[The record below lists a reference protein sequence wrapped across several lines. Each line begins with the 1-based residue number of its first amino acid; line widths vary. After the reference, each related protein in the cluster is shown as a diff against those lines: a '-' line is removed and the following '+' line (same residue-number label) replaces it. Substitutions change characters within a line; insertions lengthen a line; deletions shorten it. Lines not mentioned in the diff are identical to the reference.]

1 MPSSR
6 RKSIR
11 RTDDIG
17 FQMAP
22 MIDVVFLLLIF
33 FICTTQFPEFEG
45 KFEVRL
51 PDPGQVR
58 KAAAAED
65 VPEEVIIRIT
75 DKGQFMVNEAE
86 RTEQELA
93 GLLKLLA
100 DMNAKQ
106 AVIIDGDPVSI
117 HKYVVRVLNACYQAG
132 ISNISFAA
140 LREE

>member
-1 MPSSR
+1 M
-6 RKSIR
+6 
-11 RTDDIG
+11 T
-17 FQMAP
+17 P

-51 PDPGQVR
+51 PDPGQAR

-65 VPEEVIIRIT
+65 IPEEVVIHIT
-75 DKGQFMVNEAE
+75 GKGKLMVNEAE

>member
-1 MPSSR
+1 M
-6 RKSIR
+6 
-11 RTDDIG
+11 T
-17 FQMAP
+17 P

-65 VPEEVIIRIT
+65 IPEEVVIRIT
-75 DKGQFMVNEAE
+75 DKGQFLVNEAE

-117 HKYVVRVLNACYQAG
+117 HKYVVRVLNACYRAG

>member
-1 MPSSR
+1 MATLR

-11 RTDDIG
+11 SLSGTD
-17 FQMAP
+17 FEMTP

-51 PDPGQVR
+51 PDPGSVR
-58 KAAAAED
+58 KAAESD
-65 VPEEVIIRIT
+65 DIPQEIIVRVMRDGT
-75 DKGQFMVNEAE
+75 LLVNEAE
-86 RTEQELA
+86 KTEEELV
-93 GLLKLLA
+93 GLLTLLA
-100 DMNAKQ
+100 DMSPKQ
-106 AVIIDGDPVSI
+106 AVIIDGEAQAI
-117 HKYVVRVLNACYQAG
+117 HMHVVRVLNACYRAG